1 MCYHS
6 QRLPFCFFLYFSLSF
21 TSSFS
26 FITHFLSLLPSL
38 YSSLPS
44 KSKSC
49 VAIATAAVC
58 ENYLNPS
65 LFSLSLALFFI
76 LCVPSDIQWIL
87 FWCGNKQMS
96 WGWKGEG
103 REVDVRGNVGAE
115 QQSRKRRGGIRGG
128 KAWWP
133 DRQPVSRREK
143 EKKEWDRK
151 QTQAGTDTE
160 KQPVRRSCRYIKQK
174 TNKQRASKERQAKG
188 TDKQRMRQT
197 DTQRDWP
204 SETGQHMKQV
214 TQERR
219 QTCVAMVTL
228 KPGKGRERERG
239 SGVGDGWWW
248 LWGGWVGV
256 QRGRYR
262 KHAVP
267 MVTQTEGSW
276 KRGSEAGTC
285 SHTNITKE
293 TKDTW
298 FHIHLILIMQHSE
311 IWAAVPL
318 CYQQKIWTNN
328 KSFRHKK

>member
-1 MCYHS
+1 
-6 QRLPFCFFLYFSLSF
+6 
-21 TSSFS
+21 
-26 FITHFLSLLPSL
+26 
-38 YSSLPS
+38 
-44 KSKSC
+44 
-49 VAIATAAVC
+49 
-58 ENYLNPS
+58 
-65 LFSLSLALFFI
+65 
-76 LCVPSDIQWIL
+76 
-87 FWCGNKQMS
+87 
-96 WGWKGEG
+96 
-103 REVDVRGNVGAE
+103 
-115 QQSRKRRGGIRGG
+115 
-128 KAWWP
+128 
-133 DRQPVSRREK
+133 
-143 EKKEWDRK
+143 
-151 QTQAGTDTE
+151 
-160 KQPVRRSCRYIKQK
+160 
-174 TNKQRASKERQAKG
+174 
-188 TDKQRMRQT
+188 
-197 DTQRDWP
+197 
-204 SETGQHMKQV
+204 MKQV

-328 KSFRHKK
+328 KSFRHKKLSWTKLIFLVKWVGTVCVCNFWETLTCWCSIDECRWCSGRALFTLWFFLGSFSLFMVP